1 MDVTEEGI
9 VAEGI
14 PAPVSQGMR
23 EIAFGPDQRTIRIRS
38 KEKTDI
44 AHVGEQLWR
53 GAIRV
58 GEYLTK
64 QWC

>member
-1 MDVTEEGI
+1 MDWAEDTV
-9 VAEGI
+9 VAEPI
-14 PAPVSQGMR
+14 AAPVSQGMR
-23 EIAFGPDQRTIRIRS
+23 EISFGPDQHPLRILS

-58 GEYLTK
+58 GDYLTK
-64 QWC
+64 Q